1 MWLRQVPFFQP
12 DWWRKISV
20 PLHLKISSGSRLSLQ
35 ILSAGRPYLLQT
47 SGFHHVAMGRKSCGL
62 EQSPICFER
71 VRSTQKYTT
80 VQLLLIS
87 IGFDCFYDLLI
98 LSAAKRR

>member
-20 PLHLKISSGSRLSLQ
+20 PLHLEISSGSRLSLQ

-47 SGFHHVAMGRKSCGL
+47 SGFHHVARGRKSCGL

-71 VRSTQKYTT
+71 VRSTQYTT

-87 IGFDCFYDLLI
+87 IGFDCSYDLLI
-98 LSAAKRR
+98 LSSSKWR